1 MKLLTKWGARDGFY
15 TNPAIVRGG
24 DGERPTMQTWWKG
37 KYNLT
42 FVGNFPI
49 SLLYAICKELLDFAI
64 VQKISEKEKTS
75 SHGYLSQHLL
85 HNENESY

>member
-1 MKLLTKWGARDGFY
+1 
-15 TNPAIVRGG
+15 
-24 DGERPTMQTWWKG
+24 
-37 KYNLT
+37 
-42 FVGNFPI
+42 VGNFPI